1 LSDDITVKDV
11 MKSIFDYPHVPY
23 WFSIGQAAKIIKVS
37 FLKTKKYYSKMAVLV
52 FDEKYNLI
60 GILTLRNVLKSIN
73 PGLLTLCDDTQR
85 DDGRLLSTV
94 SHGGIAGSKESKERP
109 VSEIMAPTKIF
120 VGPDETLARAACIM
134 LKNDLALLPVMEDGK
149 KLAGLVSIADIF
161 DGITSEAL
169 KE

>member
-23 WFSIGQAAKIIKVS
+23 WFSIGQAAKIVKVS
-37 FLKTKKYYSKMAVLV
+37 FLKTKKYYSKMAILV

-60 GILTLRNVLKSIN
+60 GILTLRNILKSIN
-73 PGLLTLCDDTQR
+73 PGLLTLCDDVQR
-85 DDGRLLSTV
+85 DDEQSLST
-94 SHGGIAGSKESKERP
+94 SQSGIAGSKEFKERP
-109 VSEIMAPTKIF
+109 VNEIMAPAKIF
-120 VGPDETLARAACIM
+120 VGTDETLARAACIM
-134 LKNDLALLPVMEDGK
+134 LQNDLALLPVMEDGK
-149 KLAGLVSIADIF
+149 RLVGLVGIADVF

>member
-1 LSDDITVKDV
+1 LSDNITVKDV

-37 FLKTKKYYSKMAVLV
+37 FLKTKKYYSKMAILV

-60 GILTLRNVLKSIN
+60 GVLTLRNILKSIN
-73 PGLLTLCDDTQR
+73 PGLLTLCDDVQR
-85 DDGRLLSTV
+85 DDEQSLSTV
-94 SHGGIAGSKESKERP
+94 GHGGIAGSKEFKERP

-120 VGPDETLARAACIM
+120 VGPDETLAKDACIM
-134 LKNDLALLPVMEDGK
+134 LQNDLALLPVMEDRK
-149 KLAGLVSIADIF
+149 RLVGLVSIADLF
-161 DGITSEAL
+161 DGIASEAL

>member
-1 LSDDITVKDV
+1 

-60 GILTLRNVLKSIN
+60 GILTLRNVLKNIN
-73 PGLLTLCDDTQR
+73 PGFLTLCDDVQR
-85 DDGRLLSTV
+85 DDERLSSPV
-94 SHGGIAGSKESKERP
+94 NDGGITGSKEFKERP

-134 LKNDLALLPVMEDGK
+134 LQNDLPLLPVMEDGK
-149 KLAGLVSIADIF
+149 RLAGLVSIADVF
-161 DGITSEAL
+161 DGIATEAL

>member
-1 LSDDITVKDV
+1 

-60 GILTLRNVLKSIN
+60 GILTLRNILRSIS
-73 PGLLTLCDDTQR
+73 PSLLGLCEDSQTDVGQSLSSV
-85 DDGRLLSTV
+85 GR
-94 SHGGIAGSKESKERP
+94 GGAAGRKDFKERP
-109 VSEIMAPTKIF
+109 VNEIMLPAKIF
-120 VGPDETLARAACIM
+120 VGPDETLAKAACIM
-134 LKNDLALLPVMEDGK
+134 LRHDLPLLPVMEEGK
-149 KLAGLVSIADIF
+149 KLAGLVSIADVF
-161 DGITSEAL
+161 EGITTEAL

>member
-1 LSDDITVKDV
+1 

-23 WFSIGQAAKIIKVS
+23 WFSIGQAAKIVKVS

-60 GILTLRNVLKSIN
+60 GVLTLRNILKSIY
-73 PGLLTLCDDTQR
+73 PGLLTLCDDVQQ
-85 DDGRLLSTV
+85 DDEQSLST
-94 SHGGIAGSKESKERP
+94 SQSGIAGAKESKERP

-134 LKNDLALLPVMEDGK
+134 LQNDLALLPVMEDGK

>member
-1 LSDDITVKDV
+1 

-60 GILTLRNVLKSIN
+60 GILTLRNILRSIS
-73 PGLLTLCDDTQR
+73 PGLLSLCEDSQT
-85 DDGRLLSTV
+85 DGGQSLSSV
-94 SHGGIAGSKESKERP
+94 GHGVTAGSKDFKERP
-109 VSEIMAPTKIF
+109 VNEIMLPAKIF
-120 VGPDETLARAACIM
+120 VGTDETLAKAACIM
-134 LKNDLALLPVMEDGK
+134 LQNDLPLLPVMEDGK
-149 KLAGLVSIADIF
+149 RLVGLVSIADVF
-161 DGITSEAL
+161 EGIATEAL

>member
-1 LSDDITVKDV
+1 LSDDMTVKDV

-23 WFSIGQAAKIIKVS
+23 WFSIGQAVKIINVS

-60 GILTLRNVLKSIN
+60 GVLTLRNILRSIN
-73 PGLLTLCDDTQR
+73 PGLLTLCNDVQPDDE
-85 DDGRLLSTV
+85 RLLATV
-94 SHGGIAGSKESKERP
+94 SHGGIAISKEFKERP
-109 VSEIMAPTKIF
+109 VSEIMAPIKIF

-134 LKNDLALLPVMEDGK
+134 FQKDLALLPVIEDGK
-149 KLAGLVSIADIF
+149 KLAGLVSIADVF

>member
-1 LSDDITVKDV
+1 LSDNITVKEV

-52 FDEKYNLI
+52 FDEKYNLL
-60 GILTLRNVLKSIN
+60 GILTLRNVLKNIN
-73 PGLLTLCDDTQR
+73 PGFLALCDDVPR
-85 DDGRLLSTV
+85 DDGPLSATV
-94 SHGGIAGSKESKERP
+94 SHGGITGSKEFKERP
-109 VSEIMAPTKIF
+109 VSEIMAPSKIF

-134 LKNDLALLPVMEDGK
+134 LRDDLALLPVMEDGK
-149 KLAGLVSIADIF
+149 RLVGLVSIADVF
-161 DGITSEAL
+161 EGITSEAL